1 VTDDFTHTLGR
12 VLVVD
17 DVDLVLRSLVRN
29 LRRVGFET
37 HGAHSAPEA
46 MAILEHHP
54 IEVALVDF
62 KLTGQAVSGPEL
74 MERIRRDY
82 PTVELIAITGYGST
96 STANEVL
103 KHCRSIFSKPVSD
116 QERLFREVRQAAEKA
131 RAFADS
137 RRFMDRLRQQ
147 VGSDGRFGMVGASPV
162 IENVRTKIAMMADK
176 TDAVLVLGET
186 GVGKELVAAALHTAS
201 RRSSDPYVHTSC
213 SSHNADMIYT
223 ELFGSEKGGFGGL
236 QDKAGLFE
244 RTAKGT
250 LFLDEIGDS
259 SLKVQRD
266 LLRVLND
273 GTYRRVN
280 SQRLRH
286 FQGRLVT
293 ATNRDLDRAVADGTM
308 REDFLARIKVHVIQI
323 PPLRARL
330 DDIQALCYHFLAL
343 FNEEDGTTFEHITLD
358 ALDKLRS
365 YHWPKNVRGLRACLR
380 RSVLFARDRYVV
392 DIDDIRLPH
401 EPDPIDELTGGW
413 VMPDLDQPT
422 KPAPQ
427 SPTSPAPSP
436 AATTRQPPPR
446 SSEQK
451 GPQLRRLTIDM
462 AELCE
467 LPWQEARD
475 EVTSQLRR
483 VYYLRQ
489 MARADGVKAQAARL
503 SGQKAS
509 NFKAALKPLGISDE
523 ELELA
528 KAALEDEDSHDH

>member
-1 VTDDFTHTLGR
+1 MTDDYAHTLGR

-17 DVDLVLRSLVRN
+17 DVALVLRSLVRN

-46 MAILEHHP
+46 MEVLKSHA

-62 KLTGQAVSGPEL
+62 KLSGQAISGPAL

-147 VGSDGRFGMVGASPV
+147 AGSDGRFGMVGASPL
-162 IENVRTKIAMMADK
+162 IENVRTKVAMMADR

-186 GVGKELVAAALHTAS
+186 GVGKELVAAALHNAS
-201 RRSSDPYVHTSC
+201 RRSNNPYIHTSC

-244 RTAKGT
+244 RSARGT

-380 RSVLFARDRYVV
+380 RTVLFARDRYVV
-392 DIDDIRLPH
+392 DIDDVRLPH

-413 VMPDLDQPT
+413 AIPELEAPT
-422 KPAPQ
+422 VPTRPTPPS
-427 SPTSPAPSP
+427 SPP
-436 AATTRQPPPR
+436 AAASTPSNARQRLDLR
-446 SSEQK
+446 S
-451 GPQLRRLTIDM
+451 LTIDM

-475 EVTSQLRR
+475 EVIAQLRR
-483 VYYLRQ
+483 IYYLRQ

-509 NFKAALKPLGISDE
+509 NFKTALKPLGITDE
-523 ELELA
+523 ELAMARE
-528 KAALEDEDSHDH
+528 ALEDEDSYDN